1 MLFSN
6 YFHLGTLKMAQDN
19 KYWYLRNHKLFEQLT
34 SQEIEDLCII
44 SNMKNAEK
52 NDIIF
57 FSESEVQKIFI
68 LKVGT
73 VKICREDKN
82 GKEIITE
89 MLTQGDIFGH
99 LNSTRY
105 SQEYAKVLSDQVKLC
120 FFEVPNF
127 MNVLKNNSTLSI
139 KYVDTVNEKLIAFQ
153 QKYEDL
159 IFKDVDTRVIDFFKI
174 YAKHHGK
181 HVGKSIEM
189 EMMLTHQDIADYT
202 ASSRQSVT
210 TIINRLVEKGKIIY
224 EGRKKV
230 IIPNLNDL

>member
-1 MLFSN
+1 MI
-6 YFHLGTLKMAQDN
+6 HDN
-19 KYWYLRNHKLFEQLT
+19 KYWYLRNHKLFDQL
-34 SQEIEDLCII
+34 SSKEIEDLCII

-57 FSESEVQKIFI
+57 FSESEVKKIYI
-68 LKVGT
+68 LKFGT
-73 VKICREDKN
+73 VKICREDAN

-89 MLTQGDIFGH
+89 MLTQGDVFGH
-99 LNSTRY
+99 INSSNKRL
-105 SQEYAKVLSDQVKLC
+105 EYAKVLSDEVKLC
-120 FFEVPNF
+120 FFEVSNF
-127 MNVLKNNSTLSI
+127 MKVLEKNPNLSI
-139 KYVDTVNEKLIAFQ
+139 KYTNIVNEKLVSFQ

-159 IFKDVDTRVIDFFKI
+159 IFKDVDTRVAIFFKT

-181 HVGKSIEM
+181 FKNDSIEM

-210 TIINRLVEKGKIIY
+210 TIINKLVENGKLIY

-230 IIPNLNDL
+230 IIPNINDL